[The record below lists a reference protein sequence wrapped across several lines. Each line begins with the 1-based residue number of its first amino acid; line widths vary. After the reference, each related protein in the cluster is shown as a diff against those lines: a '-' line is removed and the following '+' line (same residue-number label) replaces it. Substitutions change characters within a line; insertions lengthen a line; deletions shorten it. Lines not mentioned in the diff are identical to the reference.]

1 MINKTNKL
9 CNVLDSGMCYGKG
22 ISTARGGVFLWRG
35 DVKKSGLAGQG
46 KATFKH

>member
-1 MINKTNKL
+1 MINKINKL

-22 ISTARGGVFLWRG
+22 IIQQEEEYLLWRG